1 MKYVNALDLL
11 WHYKCPLISVTEN
24 SVHHKSLI
32 GLLNPKKKNEI
43 SKPRPHLDLR
53 GEDAVSCFVIRSDK
67 MAEAHAAVAFSF
79 TITHEGVNFDVNHD
93 ALHAVWE
100 SGVRS
105 WKKRIARFKNRLINI
120 MYPAAP
126 ISWVFTVSIVL
137 AFVLAKVDVSL
148 GLIDSIQSGMPGV
161 RALSYPYKFYA
172 SAVVF
177 GTLVWLLK
185 IFVLRYLLKLLLMYH
200 GWMFEP
206 RGKVS
211 IWTKLWSVLVRLL
224 GGRKPL
230 LYSYQAS
237 LPKMFVP
244 RVEDTMERY
253 IKSVRPLMDD
263 ANYERMKTLSEEFKN
278 GVGKKLQRYLLLK
291 SWWATNYVSDWWE
304 EYVYLRGRSPIM
316 VNSNYYGVG
325 AVFHHPTKI
334 QAARAANVTY
344 AFLKFRREIEREELS
359 PILLNGTVPL
369 CSQQY
374 ERQFNSVR
382 LPGVETDKL
391 VHWYDSRHIVVY
403 HKGCYYKMY
412 IHYKG
417 RLLNPAELELSFKKI
432 IEDNHEPAKGE
443 EKLGALTAGDR
454 IPWAK
459 ARKEYFG
466 KGVNKTSL
474 DSIEKSAFVVVLD
487 DEPRYI
493 DLNEPNKLSS
503 WARAMLHGK
512 GYDRWFD
519 KTFNLIISANGRI
532 GFNAEH
538 SWADAPIMAHLWE
551 YGISEDIAHLGA
563 DAPIMAHLWETT
575 MAIDTETG
583 YTETGHC
590 KGEASIQP
598 PNPIRLQWEIPD
610 ECCAVIDNSLRVSQA
625 LANDVDLHL
634 EVHTQFGKGLIKKC
648 KTSPDAFIQMAL
660 QLAYFRDAGKF
671 CLTYEA
677 SMTRLFRE
685 GRTETVRSCTID
697 AANFARAMDDKT
709 KTKAEKMALFKKA
722 SETHQESYR
731 LAMTGNGIDRHLFC
745 LYVVSKYL
753 EIESPFLKEV
763 LGEPWRLSTSQ
774 TPHTQTDRL
783 DLLKHP
789 DHICAGGGFGPVAD
803 DGYGVS
809 YIIAG
814 EYTIFFHVSC
824 KRSCAET
831 NAKRFGR
838 TIVKAL
844 DDLKNLFEV

>member
-1 MKYVNALDLL
+1 
-11 WHYKCPLISVTEN
+11 
-24 SVHHKSLI
+24 
-32 GLLNPKKKNEI
+32 
-43 SKPRPHLDLR
+43 
-53 GEDAVSCFVIRSDK
+53 

-148 GLIDSIQSGMPGV
+148 GLIDSIQSGMPGYHV
-161 RALSYPYKFYA
+161 L
-172 SAVVF
+172 
-177 GTLVWLLK
+177 TLV
-185 IFVLRYLLKLLLMYH
+185 
-200 GWMFEP
+200 G
-206 RGKVS
+206 
-211 IWTKLWSVLVRLL
+211 LVRNIGPKLTH
-224 GGRKPL
+224 
-230 LYSYQAS
+230 
-237 LPKMFVP
+237 LPEAMDLS
-244 RVEDTMERY
+244 RV
-253 IKSVRPLMDD
+253 
-263 ANYERMKTLSEEFKN
+263 A
-278 GVGKKLQRYLLLK
+278 
-291 SWWATNYVSDWWE
+291 
-304 EYVYLRGRSPIM
+304 
-316 VNSNYYGVG
+316 
-325 AVFHHPTKI
+325 
-334 QAARAANVTY
+334 
-344 AFLKFRREIEREELS
+344 

-551 YGISEDIAHLGA
+551 YGISEDIAHLGYELPFNVHNFGGLYILTFKLVCVQ
-563 DAPIMAHLWETT
+563 DLW
-575 MAIDTETG
+575 IWL
-583 YTETGHC
+583 HF
-590 KGEASIQP
+590 
-598 PNPIRLQWEIPD
+598 
-610 ECCAVIDNSLRVSQA
+610 VI
-625 LANDVDLHL
+625 
-634 EVHTQFGKGLIKKC
+634 FW
-648 KTSPDAFIQMAL
+648 
-660 QLAYFRDAGKF
+660 DAGKF

-814 EYTIFFHVSC
+814 EYTIFFHISC